1 MKTVAILTDFVSHDP
16 AYSLCGV
23 VDNQIKMFAA
33 NGYVPRLLVRKGFSR
48 NGAYRDADIRE
59 YDAGEIANN
68 VVNVTAKSE
77 GEIDSLVDQFRERLS
92 GVDVVL
98 THDLLYQANM
108 WKQHV
113 AARRLAKET
122 GTRWLH
128 WVHSSTDLGTVGQT
142 GRFRE
147 ELTGKFPNARL
158 VAMHR
163 EEMPRKGGLF
173 GYEIDEIVQVPNP
186 INLTENYH
194 ATAKHIVQ
202 TGHLSEADV
211 IAVYPARLDR
221 GKQPE
226 IILEI
231 FRELVGRGW
240 DARVVIVDFHST
252 GGDKADYRKE
262 LIKFALETPVVPLQ
276 FSSIECA
283 GLDNEYA
290 YHLPHQAVMDLMEYS
305 DIFVHP
311 SRSESDPLTVPEAAW
326 KRCGL
331 VLNFDLPVFRQWEGR
346 AILKKFSSNIDVSS
360 GMPGETNT
368 KYGDRRA
375 YMDETAGAIAYL
387 MQNNM
392 ILANHAKIRKER
404 SLEAVWS
411 KHLWPAIEGEP

>member
-23 VDNQIKMFAA
+23 VDNQIKMLAR
-33 NGYVPRLLVRKGFSR
+33 NGYQPRLLVRTGFSR

-59 YDAGEIANN
+59 YDPGEIGNN
-68 VVNVTAKSE
+68 IVNVTAKSE
-77 GEIDSLVDQFRERLS
+77 GEIDSLVDQFRARLD
-92 GVDVVL
+92 GVDVIL

-113 AARRLAKET
+113 AARRFTASSDV
-122 GTRWLH
+122 RWLH
-128 WVHSSTDLGTVGQT
+128 WVHSSTDLGTTAKT

-147 ELTGKFPNARL
+147 ELTGKFPKSHL

-163 EEMPRKGGLF
+163 EEMKRKGGQF
-173 GYEIDEIVQVPNP
+173 GYEIDEIVEIPNP
-186 INLTENYH
+186 IDVTELFH
-194 ATAKHIVQ
+194 PVARRMVEVGDLWK
-202 TGHLSEADV
+202 ADV

-226 IILEI
+226 VLVEI

-240 DARVVIVDFHST
+240 DARLIIVDFHST

-262 LIKFALETPVVPLQ
+262 LIAFADKPPKVP
-276 FSSIECA
+276 FFFTSIECS
-283 GLDNEYA
+283 GLDKDYG
-290 YHLPHQAVMDLMEYS
+290 YHVPHEAVMDLMEYS
-305 DIFVHP
+305 DVFIHP

-331 VLNFDLPVFRQWEGR
+331 VLNFDLPVFRQWDGR
-346 AILKKFSSNIDVSS
+346 ALLYKFSSNIDTQT
-360 GMPGETNT
+360 GMPGETET
-368 KYGDRRA
+368 KYGDRRE
-375 YMDETAGAIAYL
+375 YMDSVAGGIAYL
-387 MQNNM
+387 MQNNF

-404 SLEAVWS
+404 SLEAVWAN
-411 KHLWPAIEGEP
+411 HLWPAIEGQ